1 VTVWIKRPAGP
12 DQEVQPM
19 MDRTDRR
26 QDKDRIVARGRAG
39 TVRDIADLEIRNDFP
54 AFEREIT
61 KVDFPMR
68 TVDPARLWFRMTPAR
83 LAPSHSHSP
92 GGYLLGLTTNY
103 TEQIRKIEFDFVF
116 ARFRAE
122 LATATVGAAQQPAMH
137 EPSARF
143 ACEDLDLASHHSL

>member
-1 VTVWIKRPAGP
+1 
-12 DQEVQPM
+12 
-19 MDRTDRR
+19 
-26 QDKDRIVARGRAG
+26 
-39 TVRDIADLEIRNDFP
+39 
-54 AFEREIT
+54 
-61 KVDFPMR
+61 
-68 TVDPARLWFRMTPAR
+68 MTPAR